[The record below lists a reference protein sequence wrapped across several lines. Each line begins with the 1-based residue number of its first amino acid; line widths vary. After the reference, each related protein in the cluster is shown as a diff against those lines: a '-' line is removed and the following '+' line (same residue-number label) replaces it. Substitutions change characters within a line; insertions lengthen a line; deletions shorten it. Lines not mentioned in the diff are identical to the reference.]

1 MFAKLISMMKKP
13 ALYQKGT
20 EELWTDEHISKGMLE
35 AHLDPDSDGATY
47 KYTTVHKIV
56 NWIKSVAPVERYH
69 DLLDLG
75 CGPSIYAEEF
85 YRAGYTVSG
94 MDFSERSIHYA
105 QKSAHDKN
113 LSINYYFQNYLTMNF
128 IEKFDLIT
136 LIYYDF
142 GVLSTEERDILLKK
156 IYTALRPDGLLIF
169 DVLTPQYFANKKE
182 EKIWE
187 YADKD
192 FFSEEPHIC
201 LKSFYRYEEQNTVL
215 DQYIIVTEQ
224 NIKCINSFQHTF
236 TKSELSHDLNTA
248 GLFVKSVHEN
258 MMGDNYSETGKEM
271 CVIAQKRLFKKR

>member
-20 EELWTDEHISKGMLE
+20 EALWTDEHISKGMLK
-35 AHLDPDSDGATY
+35 AHLDPNSNGATY
-47 KYTTVHKIV
+47 KHTTVHEIV
-56 NWIKSVAPVERYH
+56 KWIKSIAPVERYH

-75 CGPSIYAEEF
+75 CGPGIYAEEF
-85 YRAGYTVSG
+85 YKAGYTVSG

-105 QKSAHDKN
+105 QKSAHEKN
-113 LSINYYFQNYLTMNF
+113 LPINYYFQNYLTMNF
-128 IEKFDLIT
+128 IEEFDLIT

-156 IYTALRPDGLLIF
+156 IYTALRPGGLFIF

-182 EKIWE
+182 EKTWE
-187 YADKD
+187 YAEKD

-201 LKSFYRYEEQNTVL
+201 LKSFYRYDEQNTIL
-215 DQYIIVTEQ
+215 DQYIVVTSEK
-224 NIKCINSFQHTF
+224 IKCFNNFQHTF
-236 TKSELSHDLNTA
+236 TKSELARDLNIV
-248 GLFVKSVHEN
+248 GFLVKNVCKN

-271 CVIAQKRLFKKR
+271 CVIAQKMN